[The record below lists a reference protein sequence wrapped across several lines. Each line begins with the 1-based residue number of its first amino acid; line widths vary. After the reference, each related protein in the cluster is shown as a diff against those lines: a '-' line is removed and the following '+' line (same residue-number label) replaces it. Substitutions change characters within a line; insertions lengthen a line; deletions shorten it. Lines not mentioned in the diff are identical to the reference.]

1 MKVYVVTHEPISI
14 DLPPD
19 YELFQVGAAVNG
31 AFCEHNDAVG
41 EDNISVKNPNYCEL
55 TAAYWIWKN
64 DHENDIV
71 GLMHYRRFLTRSI
84 LSNSIKHLIDE
95 NTVIRNLRKYDFLAP
110 KRMEMIPNVKKQML
124 DGAVRHESFDILE
137 QVVCDLY
144 PDYKSA
150 FTRVF
155 YGSKTYICNIFIA
168 RKKDCDEYYSWLF
181 SIFDEMEKYVDMSG
195 YSTQEQ
201 RLYGYLS
208 ERLFTVYAIKNNKRV
223 KEFRMLTLPG
233 HSFAKRIINGLKNKL
248 KNKLKQ
254 ILYALLNTK
263 T

>member
-1 MKVYVVTHEPISI
+1 M
-14 DLPPD
+14 
-19 YELFQVGAAVNG
+19 
-31 AFCEHNDAVG
+31 
-41 EDNISVKNPNYCEL
+41 
-55 TAAYWIWKN
+55 IW
-64 DHENDIV
+64 
-71 GLMHYRRFLTRSI
+71 S
-84 LSNSIKHLIDE
+84 
-95 NTVIRNLRKYDFLAP
+95 P
-110 KRMEMIPNVKKQML
+110 K
-124 DGAVRHESFDILE
+124 A
-137 QVVCDLY
+137 LY
-144 PDYKSA
+144 
-150 FTRVF
+150 
-155 YGSKTYICNIFIA
+155 I
-168 RKKDCDEYYSWLF
+168 YSWLF

-254 ILYALLNTK
+254 ILYALLTPK